1 MTLQTVKKFLVKYRT
16 YILALIIIVPILW
29 VLIHPAIVSRIF
41 ESFQDATDPT
51 NTETT
56 TTTEPPTT
64 TPVDTKCSVSQ
75 IDTVNTVKIP
85 AI

>member
-1 MTLQTVKKFLVKYRT
+1 MTLQTVKKFLVKYWT
-16 YILALIIIVPILW
+16 YILALIIIVPVLW
-29 VLIHPAIVSRIF
+29 VLIHPAIISRIF

-56 TTTEPPTT
+56 STEPPTT
-64 TPVDTKCSVSQ
+64 TPVNTKCSMSQ
-75 IDTVNTVKIP
+75 IDTVNTVMIP